1 MNSKTVSTLLEL
13 PPEAE
18 GLTSEEISEAEGIYQ
33 NMLLKHHNEISQDKT
48 GMLARVYRVSSF
60 RQVKSEKT
68 LRLEVKEK
76 HGQLTKLP
84 LFPYP
89 EVTRIVS
96 NDMARSA
103 LFSAVQ
109 GADRKMLKDQIL
121 ATIDGLQIIFTGE
134 ELNQDDHDLL
144 MQLVHIARDQPF
156 GENVTVSANAILSG
170 LGLDKGKSQHD
181 QVRARIKRLVSAV
194 VEIRNTRTRVTYY
207 GHIIESA
214 IQDEENRFWIYRLN
228 PELRPLYDTAS
239 FSLIEWEQR
248 RALKRKDL
256 ARWLQ
261 AFYATHAD
269 PFPLSVEYLHRMSGS
284 KATLKEFRR
293 GLRTALE
300 ALSSIGF
307 LLAWELDPTRD
318 IVAVHRASTRKA
330 AVPIKQL
337 STR

>member
-1 MNSKTVSTLLEL
+1 MNEQPLFPFPEI
-13 PPEAE
+13 PPEAKD
-18 GLTSEEISEAEGIYQ
+18 LTPEEINEAKKIYQ
-33 NMLLKHHNEISQDKT
+33 ASMGKHCKDISQDQT
-48 GMLARVYRVSSF
+48 GMLKRVFWTSAF
-60 RQVKSEKT
+60 NQII
-68 LRLEVKEK
+68 KEK
-76 HGQLTKLP
+76 NEQKLASERQAQLVTLP

-109 GADRKMLKDQIL
+109 GGKRRILKKEVL
-121 ATIDGLQIIFTGE
+121 ATIEGVEIIFTGE

-144 MQLVHIARDQPF
+144 MQLVHFARHKPF
-156 GENVTVSANAILSG
+156 GEPVTVPANAILAG
-170 LGLDKGKSQHD
+170 LGCDKGGKDHKELKAKIE
-181 QVRARIKRLVSAV
+181 RLLLPLIALKNIKTRI
-194 VEIRNTRTRVTYY
+194 TYY

-214 IQDEENRFWIYRLN
+214 IQDETNKYWVYKLN
-228 PELRPLYDTAS
+228 PDLRPLYDTAS

-261 AFYATHAD
+261 AFYATHAK

-293 GLRTALE
+293 ALRIALE
-300 ALSSIGF
+300 ALVSIGF
-307 LLAWELDPTRD
+307 LLAWELDSERD
-318 IVAVHRASTRKA
+318 IVAVHKTPQQKA
-330 AVPIKQL
+330 VH
-337 STR
+337 